1 MRLFRSLIVYSSPTK
16 KPTASYNAIGKKF
29 LFQPGRQTGYVWQ
42 DTAFFRKLR
51 QGRSAFLCVNIL
63 SVQVSVGAFFFCKAV
78 DGDKP
83 QLLYLEFSDCLH
95 LLNLPMNFI
104 QRHRLCI
111 VFGFV
116 DFVSVSIFQ
125 NDIKLT
131 VFAVNRVIIVIAA
144 DISHTPAL
152 SGASLQAE
160 IIAADPLKPARD
172 KVRQSGCYILVVES
186 LRPQHL
192 QGTGVFIQKGE
203 IKAQQ
208 VVIDF
213 KAGLL
218 VITELVDGIV
228 AGDNFQV
235 DQGLHLLG
243 KVAGFLC
250 VQLVLDFGVALFA
263 VALNAQ
269 KDELSAQKSTLSDQK
284 LSAERP
290 YSYSLVLVFFA
301 ILLTAKGLYNAIAGV
316 IPAQKADVKKLAQA
330 GLLAAL
336 CYIGFAFFKI
346 DIPVGPEKTAF
357 HLGNV
362 FCVLAALLLGG
373 YWGGLAGAIGM
384 TIADLTT
391 AYVTSAPKTF
401 LLKLCIGLIVGL
413 VAHKIFH
420 LSKEHSVKY
429 VTGVT
434 ILASACGMAFNVVA
448 DPLVGYFYKMYLLG
462 VPQDISKA
470 LAKISTVTTGVN
482 AIVAVICASVFYLAL
497 RPALKKAGLFHD
509 I

>member
-1 MRLFRSLIVYSSPTK
+1 MEKKKSYGVLIAGAILLILGIVLAVITHNNSYQESVAYGSQLSDVKAQLEEVEASIEAVTGG
-16 KPTASYNAIGKKF
+16 TA
-29 LFQPGRQTGYVWQ
+29 
-42 DTAFFRKLR
+42 
-51 QGRSAFLCVNIL
+51 
-63 SVQVSVGAFFFCKAV
+63 
-78 DGDKP
+78 DGD
-83 QLLYLEFSDCLH
+83 
-95 LLNLPMNFI
+95 
-104 QRHRLCI
+104 
-111 VFGFV
+111 
-116 DFVSVSIFQ
+116 
-125 NDIKLT
+125 
-131 VFAVNRVIIVIAA
+131 
-144 DISHTPAL
+144 
-152 SGASLQAE
+152 
-160 IIAADPLKPARD
+160 
-172 KVRQSGCYILVVES
+172 
-186 LRPQHL
+186 
-192 QGTGVFIQKGE
+192 
-203 IKAQQ
+203 
-208 VVIDF
+208 
-213 KAGLL
+213 
-218 VITELVDGIV
+218 
-228 AGDNFQV
+228 
-235 DQGLHLLG
+235 
-243 KVAGFLC
+243 
-250 VQLVLDFGVALFA
+250 LDS
-263 VALNAQ
+263 LNAQ
-269 KDELSAQKSTLSDQK
+269 KDELTASKSTLSDQK

-290 YSYSLVLVFFA
+290 YSYSLVLVFF
-301 ILLTAKGLYNAIAGV
+301 AGV